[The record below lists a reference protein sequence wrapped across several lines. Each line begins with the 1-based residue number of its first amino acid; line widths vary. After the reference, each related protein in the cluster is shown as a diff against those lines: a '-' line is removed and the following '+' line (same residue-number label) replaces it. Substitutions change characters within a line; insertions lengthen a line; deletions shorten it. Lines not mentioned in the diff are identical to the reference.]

1 MKYNLTKDFHPP
13 LFTELQNAFDD
24 EASLVFPH
32 FSNYPENFRISLSQ
46 KMSRRSE
53 DVVCAEEIHDLLDS
67 FSKNS
72 YKVRGDPRVSMA
84 SIKL

>member
-1 MKYNLTKDFHPP
+1 
-13 LFTELQNAFDD
+13 
-24 EASLVFPH
+24 
-32 FSNYPENFRISLSQ
+32 
-46 KMSRRSE
+46 MSRHSE

-84 SIKL
+84 SIIQTIN